1 MKTVGIIGFNGF
13 GEFLAGK
20 LDPFVKVC
28 VSSRTPDTVPAKWR
42 ARFDEAVTSDYLI
55 LSIPLSAYES
65 VLPEVAKLIPPSTVI
80 IDVCSVKV
88 RPVELLDRL
97 LPGQKRVVAHPL
109 FGPQSAMDSLEGH
122 TMVLCPEASDKD
134 HYDVVKDFCQS
145 LGLTI
150 AEISADKHDH
160 EMANVHA
167 LTFFIARALVQMNV
181 HESLLRTPSFQRIL
195 DLADLERHHSEDLF
209 RTIQLSNPYATDARE
224 AFISAA
230 QKLNKSLL

>member
-28 VSSRTPDTVPAKWR
+28 ASSRNPGVVPTKWR
-42 ARFDEAVTSDYLI
+42 ASFDRAVACDYLI

-65 VLPEVAKLIPPSTVI
+65 VLLEVAKQITSSTVI

-88 RPVELLDRL
+88 RPVELLDRH
-97 LPGQKRVVAHPL
+97 LPGQKRVITHPL

-122 TMVLCPEASDKD
+122 TMVLCPEVSDKD
-134 HYDVVKDFCQS
+134 HYSVIKEFCQS

-150 AEISADKHDH
+150 AEISADKHDQ

-209 RTIQLSNPYATDARE
+209 RTIQLSNPYATNARE
-224 AFISAA
+224 AFITAA
-230 QKLNKSLL
+230 QKLNQTLL